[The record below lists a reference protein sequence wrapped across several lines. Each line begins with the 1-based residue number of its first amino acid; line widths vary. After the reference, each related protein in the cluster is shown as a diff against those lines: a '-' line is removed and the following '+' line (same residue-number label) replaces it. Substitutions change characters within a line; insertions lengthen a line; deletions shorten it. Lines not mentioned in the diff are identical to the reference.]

1 MSEAGHEVQ
10 KDKTAAVND
19 WPVPV
24 NASELRSFLGL
35 VFYYRRFISSFCII
49 AAPSFEL
56 TRKSRKFKWTDVQQ
70 SAFDELKKCLTSA
83 PVLSAPTYNG
93 TFTVSV
99 DASQVGLGVI
109 VKQSQNGCN
118 RVIAYALRT
127 LNKVNVNIVLLVAC
141 CYKSFLR

>member
-56 TRKSRKFKWTDVQQ
+56 TRKSRKFEWTDVQQ
-70 SAFDELKKCLTSA
+70 SAFDELKKRLTSV

-99 DASQVGLGVI
+99 DASQVGLGVMARCH
-109 VKQSQNGCN
+109 SE
-118 RVIAYALRT
+118 T
-127 LNKVNVNIVLLVAC
+127 
-141 CYKSFLR
+141 KSKRM